1 MHQTWAYEVHPE
13 VSFWRMNGRTP
24 MKYSKARKAGRD
36 ERRDVLVGNFPDID
50 LHIGK
55 RPEKVGIDDPLDA
68 AAAAWS
74 ALRIWEGTAESVC
87 DPGRDDRGLRMS
99 IHY

>member
-1 MHQTWAYEVHPE
+1 MISSAQGT
-13 VSFWRMNGRTP
+13 RNGRTRCIR
-24 MKYSKARKAGRD
+24 KYSKARKARRD
-36 ERRDVLVGNFPDID
+36 ERLGVLARNFPDIA

-55 RPEKVGIDDPLDA
+55 RPEKVGIDDLLDA

-99 IHY
+99 IQY